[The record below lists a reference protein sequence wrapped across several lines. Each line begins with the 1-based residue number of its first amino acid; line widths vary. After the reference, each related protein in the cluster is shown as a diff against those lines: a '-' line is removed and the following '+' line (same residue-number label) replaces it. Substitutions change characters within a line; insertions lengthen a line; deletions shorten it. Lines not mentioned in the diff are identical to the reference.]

1 MTARADTKAAEDLT
15 VLADPAAVAEAAAQW
30 LVERVGAGGAVCLS
44 GGSTPR
50 LLYERLALPPY
61 RDRLPWPRLH
71 WFWGDERF
79 VAPDDPRSNYRMA
92 RLALFDHV
100 PAPPANLHPI
110 PTAGSIEDAAAA
122 YERSLRDFA
131 ASRGGAPLFDAS
143 LLGLG
148 PDGHTASLF
157 PGTAALEEGKRWVR
171 AVPDGLG
178 EPRITLTFPAL
189 ARSAEIAFLVDG
201 AGKRDILARVRG
213 GADLPAARVR
223 AAGRTRW
230 FVDRAA
236 LGTERR

>member
-1 MTARADTKAAEDLT
+1 MTARAEAKPAEDWT
-15 VLADPAAVAEAAAQW
+15 VLVDPAAVAEAAAQW

-50 LLYERLALPPY
+50 LLYQRLALPPY
-61 RDRLPWPRLH
+61 RDRLPWPLLH

-79 VAPDDPRSNYRMA
+79 VPPDDPRSNCRMA

-110 PTAGSIEDAAAA
+110 PSTGSIEDAAAA
-122 YERSLRDFA
+122 YEKTLRDFA

-157 PGTAALEEGKRWVR
+157 PGAAALDERARWVR
-171 AVPDGLG
+171 AVPEGIG

-201 AGKRDILARVRG
+201 VQKRDILTRIRG
-213 GADLPAARVR
+213 GADLPAARIR
-223 AAGRTRW
+223 AMGRTRW